1 MPLPFILAAAEA
13 GAVVRV
19 ARSVLAEWNRLDADA
34 KRSVQREADDVRRG
48 LLDVGRA
55 LGARLHDPNDSA
67 ISWEEGRKLA
77 LSPRPEF
84 LLARQ
89 IVDVVLSERE
99 LDEAQLRARFASGAD
114 AELTAALA
122 IAEED
127 GFIARSAPDRWR
139 ITEFADQVLLDS
151 DDILFMEQAV
161 NEHIRRV
168 GLAGRNELAIAVGSP
183 DSSAAD
189 FLAAVER
196 ALVAGTIEWLGPGMY
211 GLPRDEL
218 AGMQPPPAGDDGRG
232 ARTSSKELRTMLV
245 NLKREID
252 ELTQAIAKARAEA
265 APPPDEAAPATAPA
279 AAALGGVASSGPAPA
294 SDPLAKLRT
303 LKALLDDGV
312 ITEAD
317 FERKKADLLGAL

>member
-34 KRSVQREADDVRRG
+34 KRSVQREADDVRRS
-48 LLDVGRA
+48 LLEVGRA
-55 LGARLHDPNDSA
+55 LGARLHDPNDSG
-67 ISWEEGRKLA
+67 ISWDEGRRLA

-89 IVDVVLSERE
+89 IVDVVLGERE
-99 LDEAQLRARFASGAD
+99 LDEAQLRARVAGGAD
-114 AELTAALA
+114 ADLAAALA

-127 GFIARSAPDRWR
+127 GFIARVAPDRWR

-151 DDILFMEQAV
+151 ADILFMEQAV

-168 GLAGRNELAIAVGSP
+168 GLAGRNELAIAAGSP
-183 DSSAAD
+183 DSNAAE

-196 ALVAGTIEWLGPGMY
+196 ALVAGAIEWLGPGMY
-211 GLPRDEL
+211 GLPRDQL
-218 AGMQPPPAGDDGRG
+218 AAMQPPPPDDRGG
-232 ARTSSKELRTMLV
+232 ARASSKELKTMLV
-245 NLKREID
+245 DLKREID
-252 ELTQAIAKARAEA
+252 ELRQAVATARAA
-265 APPPDEAAPATAPA
+265 VALPPDEASPAAAPA
-279 AAALGGVASSGPAPA
+279 AAALAAGAAPGAAPA
-294 SDPLAKLRT
+294 SDPFAKLRT
-303 LKALLDDGV
+303 LKALLDEGV
-312 ITEAD
+312 ITAAD